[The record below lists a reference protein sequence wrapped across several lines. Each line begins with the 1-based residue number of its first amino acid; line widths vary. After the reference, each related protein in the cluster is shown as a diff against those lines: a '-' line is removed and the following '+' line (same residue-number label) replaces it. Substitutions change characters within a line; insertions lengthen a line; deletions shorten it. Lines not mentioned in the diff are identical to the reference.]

1 MRHRIGSALLWAQC
15 CPPGWAPQAVSAQG
29 ELKGSFSPENFFLNN
44 HFFFAVILSND
55 PQSFPASLK
64 PLGQRYSMI
73 SVLAK

>member
-44 HFFFAVILSND
+44 HFFCSNT
-55 PQSFPASLK
+55 F
-64 PLGQRYSMI
+64 
-73 SVLAK
+73 